1 MYIMDNKNIESI
13 NQYISFLKLEKR
25 YSQYT
30 CISYKTDLIQ
40 FFEYIYKTYTI
51 DSIKE
56 IDTQIIRSWLAAM
69 VEGNIAAKS
78 INRKLSTLRSFF
90 NYNIKTKN
98 VFSNPTGTI
107 KLLKIKKSIPEFIE
121 EHQIKKLFE
130 IIKFEGSFENRTI
143 YLILQLFY
151 CTGIRLS
158 ELLNLEIANID
169 TFNQQIKVLG
179 KGNKERIIPIPINLV
194 ENCTLYINSIEKT
207 NYNTLLFTNHLGQQL
222 NPKKIYN
229 WVHQQLSA
237 ITTIDKKSPHIL
249 RHSYAT
255 HLLHNGAEM
264 NAVKELLGH
273 SSLAATQ
280 IYTHHTIHQLKEV
293 YKNAHPKSGG

>member
-1 MYIMDNKNIESI
+1 MDNKNTALL
-13 NQYISFLKLEKR
+13 NQFNTYLSVEKR

-30 CISYKTDLIQ
+30 CISYKTDLLQ
-40 FFEYIYKTYTI
+40 FFDYILTNY
-51 DSIKE
+51 SIE
-56 IDTQIIRSWLAAM
+56 NIQELDTQIIRSWLAEM
-69 VEGNIAAKS
+69 VEINISAKT
-78 INRKLSTLRSFF
+78 INRKLSALRSFF

-98 VFSNPTGTI
+98 IFSNPTDSI
-107 KLLKIKKSIPEFIE
+107 KLLKTKKSIPEFIE

-130 IIKFEGSFENRTI
+130 IIQFEGSLENKTI

-158 ELLNLEIANID
+158 ELLHLKIANID
-169 TFNQQIKVLG
+169 LHNLQIKVLG
-179 KGNKERIIPIPINLV
+179 KGNKERIIPIPNTLV
-194 ENCTLYINSIEKT
+194 ENCNLYINSLKF
-207 NYNTLLFTNHLGQQL
+207 NDHNSLLFTNKKGEKL

-229 WVHQQLSA
+229 WVHQQLSG
-237 ITTIDKKSPHIL
+237 ITTIHKKSPHIL

-255 HLLHNGAEM
+255 HLLHNGAEI

-293 YKNAHPKSGG
+293 YKNAHPKSGR